1 MNIQSA
7 LNIIRVADAA
17 IVSLPTFAKLI
28 GDIKDA
34 LSSDSDQETLQ
45 AAYDD
50 ALQGAKD
57 AHQAAQDAVRDHG

>member
-7 LNIIRVADAA
+7 LNMIRVADAA

-28 GDIKDA
+28 GDIKGA
-34 LSSDSDQETLQ
+34 LSKDSDQEALQ
-45 AAYDD
+45 AAYDK
-50 ALQGAKD
+50 AVQGAES